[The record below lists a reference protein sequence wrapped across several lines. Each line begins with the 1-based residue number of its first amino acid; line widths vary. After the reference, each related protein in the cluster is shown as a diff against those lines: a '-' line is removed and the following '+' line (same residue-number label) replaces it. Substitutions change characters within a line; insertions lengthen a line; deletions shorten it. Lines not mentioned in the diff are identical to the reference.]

1 VKPPA
6 ALDSAE
12 AMAIKP
18 VLLATIQQLRAQA
31 WGAMPLLAL
40 LLGLTFLSMLFGSA
54 LRINGIGRGLRVRFG
69 MPRVWRMQLRTD
81 LVVLGEAQVPAPL
94 NLIDRGCSDRHRLV
108 YTRSGSIER

>member
-40 LLGLTFLSMLFGSA
+40 LLGLTFLSMGFADLIQLTFDRTASSVDESVA
-54 LRINGIGRGLRVRFG
+54 RFG

-81 LVVLGEAQVPAPL
+81 LVVLGEGPSP
-94 NLIDRGCSDRHRLV
+94 
-108 YTRSGSIER
+108 GSVEPD